1 MNGRGSV
8 GNRLPRPGQTR
19 EASGLPRPV
28 RMRGTGGPAPSAL
41 STSTRTDESEAAM
54 RWSAGWYG
62 ATGQGLRPAWGRAV
76 PGLEA
81 TWTCGRPAA
90 RVRAMGDERAALAVI
105 GECGAD
111 ESQLQGALPVV
122 RAKKDWRALTRWP
135 GSYLVVART
144 GRTLAV
150 IGDLAGQHP
159 VYYRSDAAGTWWST
173 AASALAALDGAPV
186 DVTALAAHLAFGQ
199 PDVLARRS
207 LFRNVKRVPGGHL
220 LLIDPEG
227 VTVERYEPVTY
238 PQVDLRQ
245 QAPVVRAALAEAVA
259 VRVDGRPVSAD
270 LAGLDSTTLA
280 CLAAQRGPVA
290 AVTFADERLR
300 DDDLAFAV
308 RTATTVPNLVHHTV
322 PGDPDTVYYAGLD
335 DLSALPVTDAP
346 NAYVVTASIK
356 RAVLDTIAANTPGPG
371 VHFTGAAGD
380 ALLSAPSSYLADLLR
395 ERRHRRALQHV
406 LAHARLR
413 HTSGFTVLAR
423 ARPASRSGLAGAWR
437 QTAADL
443 RGPVRDW
450 IPQAQRP
457 LAWTPLL
464 ASADWMTR
472 GVRLTL
478 SAALDE
484 AAGTLTEA
492 PARLSVWSDR
502 QALARVGANTA
513 GWRALALADH
523 GIELAAPFL
532 DNEVIR
538 ACLAVPAEERGAPGT
553 YKPLLDA
560 AFASSGVLPG
570 FVLARTTKGGFNALA
585 YAGLR
590 GNAPVLRDL
599 LGPSSRLAALG
610 LVTEQPVTDALA
622 RAAGGQPTAQGALH
636 LVVAAEV
643 WLRQHT
649 AAPGLWWEEVNGRV
663 AVA

>member
-1 MNGRGSV
+1 
-8 GNRLPRPGQTR
+8 
-19 EASGLPRPV
+19 
-28 RMRGTGGPAPSAL
+28 
-41 STSTRTDESEAAM
+41 M

-62 ATGQGLRPAWGRAV
+62 TAGHDRRPAEGRAV
-76 PGLEA
+76 PGLND
-81 TWTCGRPAA
+81 TWTSGWPDS
-90 RVRAMGDERAALAVI
+90 RVRAVSDSRAVLAVI

-111 ESQLQGALPVV
+111 DAQLRDALPVV
-122 RAKKDWRALTRWP
+122 RARGWRALTRWP
-135 GSYLVVART
+135 GSYLVLARSGET
-144 GRTLAV
+144 MAV

-159 VYYRSDAAGTWWST
+159 VYYRTDAAGTWWST

-199 PDVLARRS
+199 PDVLADRS
-207 LFRNVKRVPGGHL
+207 LFRDVRRVPGGHL
-220 LLIDPEG
+220 LLLGPDG
-227 VTVERYEPVTY
+227 AAVERYEPVSH
-238 PQVDLRQ
+238 PRVDLRE

-259 VRVDGRPVSAD
+259 ARIDDRPVSAD

-308 RTATTVPNLVHHTV
+308 RTAATVPGLAHHTV
-322 PGDPDTVYYAGLD
+322 PGATGTVYYAGLD
-335 DLSALPVTDAP
+335 DLSGLPVTDVP

-356 RAVLDTIAANTPGPG
+356 RAVLDTVAENTPGPG

-380 ALLSAPSSYLADLLR
+380 AVLSAPSSYLADLLR
-395 ERRHRRALQHV
+395 ERRHRRALQHA

-413 HTSGFTVLAR
+413 HTSAFHVLAR
-423 ARPASRSGLAGAWR
+423 TRPASKIDLAGAWW
-437 QTAADL
+437 QTAAEL
-443 RGPVRDW
+443 RGPARDW

-464 ASADWMTR
+464 ASADWMTHGAR
-472 GVRLTL
+472 RMLA
-478 SAALDE
+478 AALDE
-484 AAGTLTEA
+484 AAGALTEA
-492 PARLSVWSDR
+492 PARLADWSDR
-502 QALARVGANTA
+502 QDLARLGADTV
-513 GWRALALADH
+513 GWRTLALAEH

-538 ACLAVPAEERGAPGT
+538 ACLAVPADERGAPGT

-560 AFASSGVLPG
+560 AFTGSSVLPG

-590 GNAPVLRDL
+590 DNAPVLKDL
-599 LGPSSRLAALG
+599 LGPSSQLAALG
-610 LVTEQPVTDALA
+610 LVTEQPVADALA
-622 RAAGGQPTAQGALH
+622 RAAAGQPTAQGALH

-643 WLRQHT
+643 WLRQHA
-649 AAPGLWWEEVNGRV
+649 AAPAAWWEEVSGRV
-663 AVA
+663 AAA